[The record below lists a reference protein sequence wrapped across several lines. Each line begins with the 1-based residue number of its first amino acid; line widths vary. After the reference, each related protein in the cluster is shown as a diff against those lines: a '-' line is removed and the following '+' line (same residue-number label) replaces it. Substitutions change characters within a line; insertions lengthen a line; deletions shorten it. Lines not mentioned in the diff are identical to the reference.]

1 MNVWRAGWK
10 PSITLEE
17 LKLPYKVHQIS
28 LSKNEQK
35 QVDYAF
41 PVTYSQTLAFDEIE
55 VNNSQLTMQSRRKR
69 P

>member
-1 MNVWRAGWK
+1 MHVWHAGWK

-17 LKLPYKVHQIS
+17 LQLPYNVHQIS

-35 QVDYAF
+35 QVDYDF
-41 PVTYSQTLAFDEIE
+41 PVTYSHTLAFDEIE

-69 P
+69 S